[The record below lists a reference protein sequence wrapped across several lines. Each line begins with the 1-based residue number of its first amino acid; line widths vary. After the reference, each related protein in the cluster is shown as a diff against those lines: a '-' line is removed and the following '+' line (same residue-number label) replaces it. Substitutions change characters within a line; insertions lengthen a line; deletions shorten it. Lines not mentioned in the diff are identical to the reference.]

1 MLIKNIN
8 TNLIAFLVIISFPNE
23 MLSEAVDETSIN
35 NTTWVLEKMVQPV
48 VCMVKVKLLIICLA
62 MHIIP
67 T

>member
-8 TNLIAFLVIISFPNE
+8 TVLIAFLVIISFPNE

-35 NTTWVLEKMVQPV
+35 NTTWVLEKNGSTSRMYGKGQVAYH
-48 VCMVKVKLLIICLA
+48 MLGDA
-62 MHIIP
+62 YH